1 MKLGDTYL
9 LGTGNPVMEQE
20 HSSSSGSEENDVGEY
35 LTQYSKRWAQKF
47 S

>member
-9 LGTGNPVMEQE
+9 LGTGRPVMKQE
-20 HSSSSGSEENDVGEY
+20 HSISSEENDVGEY
-35 LTQYSKRWAQKF
+35 LTQYSKRWAQNF